1 MGRRLQVTREVVV
14 QDGVHGQQERVDH
27 EHPKDRSA
35 VTPADVAPKDHRN
48 QYILT
53 QLAMRSWTRRRLS
66 VLLGLALLAGLA
78 LLLVGESFFHTDD
91 GCPVETHCLTCKWA
105 AGSIAIVT
113 PDLTPT
119 LALEA
124 LGLVAPATAGAD
136 VQAPGGHAASRGPP
150 QA

>member
-1 MGRRLQVTREVVV
+1 
-14 QDGVHGQQERVDH
+14 
-27 EHPKDRSA
+27 
-35 VTPADVAPKDHRN
+35 
-48 QYILT
+48 
-53 QLAMRSWTRRRLS
+53 MRSWTRRRLS
-66 VLLGLALLAGLA
+66 VVLGLALLAGFG

-119 LALEA
+119 LALQSR
-124 LGLVAPATAGAD
+124 GIVAPAAAGAH
-136 VQAPGGHAASRGPP
+136 VQAPSGHAASRGPP